1 MDSRREIA
9 ERIIARCRDRGR
21 PIDTHPQFR
30 DLLELW
36 IAGSITMPEM
46 RWRLLDLMR
55 RDSVARRAA
64 QLKDGKSW
72 DEETQDPEMRDA
84 EIRDTRPEDEAG
96 D

>member
-21 PIDTHPQFR
+21 PIDTHPQFG

-46 RWRLLDLMR
+46 RWRLLDLLR
-55 RDSVARRAA
+55 RDTAERRAA
-64 QLKDGKSW
+64 QLEDGKI
-72 DEETQDPEMRDA
+72 RDA
-84 EIRDTRPEDEAG
+84 EIRDTGPEDDAI

>member
-36 IAGSITMPEM
+36 ITGSITMPEM
-46 RWRLLDLMR
+46 RWRLLDLLR
-55 RDSVARRAA
+55 RDTAERRAA
-64 QLKDGKSW
+64 RFEDGKS
-72 DEETQDPEMRDA
+72 RDA
-84 EIRDTRPEDEAG
+84 ETQAAQITDAEAKDASAEDEAV

>member
-46 RWRLLDLMR
+46 RWRLLDLLR
-55 RDSVARRAA
+55 RDTAERRAA
-64 QLKDGKSW
+64 QLDDGKS
-72 DEETQDPEMRDA
+72 RDA
-84 EIRDTRPEDEAG
+84 EMQDTEVRAAEDRAAG
-96 D
+96 PDDETID

>member
-46 RWRLLDLMR
+46 RWRLLDLLR
-55 RDSVARRAA
+55 RDTAERRAA
-64 QLKDGKSW
+64 QLDDGRNKDV
-72 DEETQDPEMRDA
+72 EVQDAEIQDV
-84 EIRDTRPEDEAG
+84 EIRDTGPEDEVT